1 MSDVPALRF
10 PPLDPL
16 SLTARPLKN
25 GRIALTYTGEIRLI
39 VPLLNLLEQAIA
51 EIRPAAYKAKITWRA
66 DRLIAQDR
74 RRARELRRAVERT
87 YALYRGAGLGH
98 RAAIQALQ
106 ASSQF
111 ADLHWEYGHFA
122 RILPPAVHPA
132 RKKRTQRA
140 QATQSGIG
148 PAPGSGIIAI
158 AARTGMAGGR

>member
-51 EIRPAAYKAKITWRA
+51 EIRPAAYKAKIRWRA
-66 DRLIAQDR
+66 DRAIAQDR
-74 RRARELRRAVERT
+74 RHARELRRAIERT

-98 RAAIQALQ
+98 RSAIYALMV
-106 ASSQF
+106 SSQF
-111 ADLHWEYGHFA
+111 ADLQWTYGHFA
-122 RILPPAVHPA
+122 RVLPPAVQSA

-140 QATQSGIG
+140 QDTQSGIG
-148 PAPGSGIIAI
+148 PHPGSGIISI
-158 AARTGMAGGR
+158 AARTGIAGGR